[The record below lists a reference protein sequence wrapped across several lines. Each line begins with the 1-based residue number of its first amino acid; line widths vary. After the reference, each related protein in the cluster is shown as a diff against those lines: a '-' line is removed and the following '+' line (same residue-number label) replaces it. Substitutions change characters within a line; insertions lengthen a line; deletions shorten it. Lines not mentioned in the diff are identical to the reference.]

1 MTPFRQNAP
10 QQSGLP
16 LGFAPRVAT
25 IDRLMAFVIFLLLCG
40 GSLAVYSASSHFGVA
55 EAGSAAAYFAKHLQ
69 KIFLGLVAFFIMMK
83 VDYRRLRPVAYWVG
97 LASVAVLGV
106 TLLMPPVNGA
116 RRWIIVGSHNFQPVD
131 LAKFGLVLSLA
142 AGLSRVR
149 NFTQDWRAML
159 PGAGLM
165 AAGMGVLVLQP
176 NFSMVLALLGVSMI
190 MVFLAGLP
198 MRVFAAGGAVMGA
211 GAAYVLLFEE
221 YRRTRILNW
230 AASLWSPQVADM
242 QQAQSLI
249 AFARGGVT
257 GVGGGQSMQKLF
269 YLPEP
274 FNDFIFA
281 IFGEEYGLIGCTVL
295 VLFYAIVFSRGLHIV
310 RRSQDDFARMLAA
323 GITGLF
329 FVHSIINLFV
339 ATGLFPVTG
348 QPLPLFSY
356 GGTSMITMLAALGVL
371 MNLSYHAR
379 NVQLVAP
386 TP

>member
-1 MTPFRQNAP
+1 MTPMRHRQSET
-10 QQSGLP
+10 SGLP
-16 LGFAPRVAT
+16 IGYAPRVAT
-25 IDRLMAFVIFLLLCG
+25 IDRMLAFVVLLLLCM

-55 EAGSAAAYFAKHLQ
+55 EAGSAAKYFAKHLQ
-69 KIFLGLVAFFIMMK
+69 KILAGLFLFFVMMK
-83 VDYRRLRPVAYWVG
+83 VDYRVLRPKAYWIGAASLAMLG
-97 LASVAVLGV
+97 L
-106 TLLMPPVNGA
+106 TLLMPPLNGA
-116 RRWIIVGSHNFQPVD
+116 RRWIIIGGFNFQPVD
-131 LAKFGLVLSLA
+131 VAKFGLVLSLA
-142 AGLSRVR
+142 AGLAKVR
-149 NFTQDWRAML
+149 NFRQDWRAML
-159 PGAGLM
+159 PGAM
-165 AAGMGVLVLQP
+165 MMIAGMGLLVMQP
-176 NFSMVLALLGVSMI
+176 NFSMVLVLMGVTMI

-198 MRVFAAGGAVMGA
+198 MQIFIGGGLLGVG

-221 YRRTRILNW
+221 YRKTRILSW
-230 AASLWSPQVADM
+230 LASLWSPDVSDM

-257 GVGGGQSMQKLF
+257 GVGAGQSMQKLF

-281 IFGEEYGLIGCTVL
+281 IFGEEYGLIGCAFL
-295 VLFYAIVFSRGLHIV
+295 VLLYGVVFSRGLHIV

-329 FVHSIINLFV
+329 FVHALINLFV

-386 TP
+386 GA

>member
-1 MTPFRQNAP
+1 MTPLRQRTP
-10 QQSGLP
+10 EQSGLP
-16 LGFAPRVAT
+16 LGYAPRVAT
-25 IDRLMAFVIFLLLCG
+25 IDRLLAFVVLLLLSV

-55 EAGSAAAYFAKHLQ
+55 EEGSAAKYFAKHLQ
-69 KIFLGLVAFFIMMK
+69 KIFIGLVCFFIMMK
-83 VDYRRLRPVAYWVG
+83 VDYRRLRPWATWIG
-97 LASVAVLGV
+97 ALSVAILGI

-116 RRWIIVGSHNFQPVD
+116 RRWIILGGQNFQPVD
-131 LAKFGLVLSLA
+131 MAKFGLVLSLA
-142 AGLSRVR
+142 AGLAKVR
-149 NFTQDWRAML
+149 SFKDDWQAML
-159 PGAGLM
+159 PGALLM
-165 AAGMGVLVLQP
+165 MAGMAILVLQP
-176 NFSMVLALLGVSMI
+176 NFSMVLALMGVTMVMI
-190 MVFLAGLP
+190 FLAGLP
-198 MRVFAAGGAVMGA
+198 MHFFVGGGLLAGA
-211 GAAYVLLFEE
+211 GAGYVLFFEE

-230 AASLWSPQVADM
+230 LASLWSPDVADM

-249 AFARGGVT
+249 AFARGGLT

-281 IFGEEYGLIGCTVL
+281 IFGEEYGFVGCFLL
-295 VLFYAIVFSRGLHIV
+295 VLLYGVVFSRGLHIV

-329 FVHSIINLFV
+329 FVHALINLFV

-386 TP
+386 GA

>member
-1 MTPFRQNAP
+1 
-10 QQSGLP
+10 
-16 LGFAPRVAT
+16 
-25 IDRLMAFVIFLLLCG
+25 
-40 GSLAVYSASSHFGVA
+40 
-55 EAGSAAAYFAKHLQ
+55 
-69 KIFLGLVAFFIMMK
+69 
-83 VDYRRLRPVAYWVG
+83 
-97 LASVAVLGV
+97 
-106 TLLMPPVNGA
+106 
-116 RRWIIVGSHNFQPVD
+116 
-131 LAKFGLVLSLA
+131 
-142 AGLSRVR
+142 
-149 NFTQDWRAML
+149 
-159 PGAGLM
+159 
-165 AAGMGVLVLQP
+165 
-176 NFSMVLALLGVSMI
+176 
-190 MVFLAGLP
+190 
-198 MRVFAAGGAVMGA
+198 
-211 GAAYVLLFEE
+211 
-221 YRRTRILNW
+221 
-230 AASLWSPQVADM
+230 M

-269 YLPEP
+269 YQPEP